1 MAIQPRFTPAFL
13 GFFIVLASGITTPV
27 AADSSSLHQ
36 ATIEYLAQTPQRD
49 DDARADVSGDVS
61 LEHPLVDASSVR
73 SWIPLELEPEP
84 PAYPLVL
91 NAQVQH
97 FLDRFTGER
106 RDVIGLWINR
116 SNRYLGMIREVLKSR
131 GLPEDLAFTA
141 MIESGFNPVAVSRVG
156 AVGLWQFMAAT
167 ARRYGLRVD
176 RWVDERRDPEKSTFA
191 AAAYLGD
198 LHKMFGSWWLA
209 QAAYNAG
216 EMKVVRAIRATG
228 SNDFWDL
235 ARSRHLM
242 RETKDFVPQIQAATM
257 IGRDPAQYGFETGD
271 TTIVA
276 FETVTVPAGTSL
288 RWLAAAAGVSA
299 DMLASLNPS
308 LIRSVT
314 PPGAPY
320 ALRVPVGTGSGVL
333 IALEAPRPPP
343 SRVRA
348 RVVARVPGKS
358 VARASTTR
366 DGAIHVVRPR
376 DTVSSI
382 AKHYGVSTND
392 VLRWNSLEKRSR
404 IRPGDRLKVT
414 DIRLPSEPRQAS
426 AR

>member
-1 MAIQPRFTPAFL
+1 M
-13 GFFIVLASGITTPV
+13 
-27 AADSSSLHQ
+27 
-36 ATIEYLAQTPQRD
+36 
-49 DDARADVSGDVS
+49 
-61 LEHPLVDASSVR
+61 R